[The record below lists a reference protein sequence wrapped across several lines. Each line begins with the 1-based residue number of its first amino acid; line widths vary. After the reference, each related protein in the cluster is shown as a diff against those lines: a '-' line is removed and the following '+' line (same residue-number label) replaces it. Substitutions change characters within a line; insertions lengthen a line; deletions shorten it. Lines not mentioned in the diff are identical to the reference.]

1 MNPLTFGERP
11 HTQRSLHACR
21 RRSRRWWRRARPRR
35 RAMRYLVKDIDHF
48 AGFAHAIHT
57 YLGGVALA
65 DFHNMSLLHTPFQ
78 SSHGLGF
85 AFEDFLAGDSRQLVA
100 PQAAPVLTVDHHA
113 RLFINGVPA
122 TVSTTPR
129 TASAAQIAQLHDVPV
144 IVRDMTDN
152 EALQIGIIENVQ
164 RSDLNPIEEAEGF
177 QRLIDEFSYTQEV
190 LAKTLG
196 KSRSHIANTLR
207 LVGATNKVREYLVA
221 GQLSAGHAR
230 ALLGHPNADR
240 LASDIVKQGL
250 SVRDVEKLV
259 ADKKLSKGG
268 SKSKKPAE
276 KDIDTRALEKSIA
289 DNLGLSVAIQHE
301 KDGGHVRV
309 SYKTLEQ
316 LDEVARRLM
325 ASS

>member
-1 MNPLTFGERP
+1 MVDKKRGLGRGLSALIGDVDIGLSADAKAPTKDKSKKTSTPSSEESSSQGLRNLGVEKLVPGKFQPRREFDKGALKELANSIREKGILQPILARPNPDGGAKSPYEIVAGER
-11 HTQRSLHACR
+11 
-21 RRSRRWWRRARPRR
+21 RWR
-35 RAMRYLVKDIDHF
+35 
-48 AGFAHAIHT
+48 
-57 YLGGVALA
+57 
-65 DFHNMSLLHTPFQ
+65 
-78 SSHGLGF
+78 
-85 AFEDFLAGDSRQLVA
+85 
-100 PQAAPVLTVDHHA
+100 
-113 RLFINGVPA
+113 
-122 TVSTTPR
+122 
-129 TASAAQIAQLHDVPV
+129 AAQIAQLHDVPV

-259 ADKKLSKGG
+259 ADKKPSKGG

-276 KDIDTRALEKSIA
+276 KDTDTRALEKSIA

-316 LDEVARRLM
+316 LDEVVRRLM

>member
-1 MNPLTFGERP
+1 MADKKRGLGRGLSALIGDVDVGLSADAKAHTKDKSKKTSTPSSGESSSQGLRNLGVEKLVPGKFQPRREFDKESLKELANSIREKGILQPILARPNPDGGAKSPYEIVAGER
-11 HTQRSLHACR
+11 
-21 RRSRRWWRRARPRR
+21 RWR
-35 RAMRYLVKDIDHF
+35 
-48 AGFAHAIHT
+48 
-57 YLGGVALA
+57 
-65 DFHNMSLLHTPFQ
+65 
-78 SSHGLGF
+78 
-85 AFEDFLAGDSRQLVA
+85 
-100 PQAAPVLTVDHHA
+100 
-113 RLFINGVPA
+113 
-122 TVSTTPR
+122 
-129 TASAAQIAQLHDVPV
+129 AAQNAQLHDVPV

-259 ADKKLSKGG
+259 ADKKPSKGG

-276 KDIDTRALEKSIA
+276 KDTDTRALEKSVT

-316 LDEVARRLM
+316 LDEVVRRLM

>member
-1 MNPLTFGERP
+1 MADKKRGLGRGLSALIGDVDVGLSADAKAHTKDKSKKTSTPSSGESSSQGLRNLGVEKLVPGKFQPRREFDKEALKELANSIREKGILQPILARPNPDGGAKSPYEIVAGER
-11 HTQRSLHACR
+11 
-21 RRSRRWWRRARPRR
+21 RWR
-35 RAMRYLVKDIDHF
+35 
-48 AGFAHAIHT
+48 
-57 YLGGVALA
+57 
-65 DFHNMSLLHTPFQ
+65 
-78 SSHGLGF
+78 
-85 AFEDFLAGDSRQLVA
+85 
-100 PQAAPVLTVDHHA
+100 
-113 RLFINGVPA
+113 
-122 TVSTTPR
+122 
-129 TASAAQIAQLHDVPV
+129 AAQIAQLHDVPV

-259 ADKKLSKGG
+259 ADKKPSKGG

-276 KDIDTRALEKSIA
+276 KDTDTRALEKSIA

-316 LDEVARRLM
+316 LDEVVRRLM

>member
-1 MNPLTFGERP
+1 MADKKRGLGRGLSALIGDVDIGLSADAKAPTIDKSKKTSTPSSEGSSSQGLRNLGVEKLVPGKFQPRREFDKGALKELANSIREKGILQPILARPNPDGGAKSPYEIVAGER
-11 HTQRSLHACR
+11 
-21 RRSRRWWRRARPRR
+21 RWR
-35 RAMRYLVKDIDHF
+35 
-48 AGFAHAIHT
+48 
-57 YLGGVALA
+57 
-65 DFHNMSLLHTPFQ
+65 
-78 SSHGLGF
+78 
-85 AFEDFLAGDSRQLVA
+85 
-100 PQAAPVLTVDHHA
+100 
-113 RLFINGVPA
+113 
-122 TVSTTPR
+122 
-129 TASAAQIAQLHDVPV
+129 AAQIAQLHDVPV

-259 ADKKLSKGG
+259 ADKKPSKGG

-276 KDIDTRALEKSIA
+276 KDTDTRALEKSIA

-316 LDEVARRLM
+316 LDEVVRRLM

>member
-1 MNPLTFGERP
+1 MADKKRGLGRGLSALIGDVDVGLSADPKAHTKDKSKKTSTPSSEESSSQGLRNLGVEKLVPGKFQPRREFDKEALKELANSIREKGILQPILARPNPDGGAKSPYEIVAGER
-11 HTQRSLHACR
+11 
-21 RRSRRWWRRARPRR
+21 RWR
-35 RAMRYLVKDIDHF
+35 
-48 AGFAHAIHT
+48 
-57 YLGGVALA
+57 
-65 DFHNMSLLHTPFQ
+65 
-78 SSHGLGF
+78 
-85 AFEDFLAGDSRQLVA
+85 
-100 PQAAPVLTVDHHA
+100 
-113 RLFINGVPA
+113 
-122 TVSTTPR
+122 
-129 TASAAQIAQLHDVPV
+129 AAQIAQLHDVPV
-144 IVRDMTDN
+144 IVRDVTDN

-221 GQLSAGHAR
+221 GQLTAGHAR

-250 SVRDVEKLV
+250 SVRDIERLV
-259 ADKKLSKGG
+259 AEKKPSKGE

-276 KDIDTRALEKSIA
+276 KDTDTRALEKSIA

-316 LDEVARRLM
+316 LDEVVRRLM

>member
-1 MNPLTFGERP
+1 MADKKRGLGRGLSALIGDVDIGLSADANAPTKDKSKKTSTPSSEEDSSQGLRNLGVEKLVPGKFQPRREFDKGALKELANSIREKGILQPILARPNPDGGAKSPYEIVAGER
-11 HTQRSLHACR
+11 
-21 RRSRRWWRRARPRR
+21 RWR
-35 RAMRYLVKDIDHF
+35 
-48 AGFAHAIHT
+48 
-57 YLGGVALA
+57 
-65 DFHNMSLLHTPFQ
+65 
-78 SSHGLGF
+78 
-85 AFEDFLAGDSRQLVA
+85 
-100 PQAAPVLTVDHHA
+100 
-113 RLFINGVPA
+113 
-122 TVSTTPR
+122 
-129 TASAAQIAQLHDVPV
+129 AAQIAQLHDVPV

-259 ADKKLSKGG
+259 ADKKPSKGG

-276 KDIDTRALEKSIA
+276 KDTDTRALEKSIA

-316 LDEVARRLM
+316 LDEVVRRLM

>member
-1 MNPLTFGERP
+1 MADKKRGLGRGLSALIGDVDVGLSADAKAHTKDKSKKTSTPSSGESSSQGLRNLGVEKLVPGKFQPRREFDKESLKELANSIREKGILQPILARPNPDGGAKSPYEIVAGER
-11 HTQRSLHACR
+11 
-21 RRSRRWWRRARPRR
+21 RWR
-35 RAMRYLVKDIDHF
+35 
-48 AGFAHAIHT
+48 
-57 YLGGVALA
+57 
-65 DFHNMSLLHTPFQ
+65 
-78 SSHGLGF
+78 
-85 AFEDFLAGDSRQLVA
+85 
-100 PQAAPVLTVDHHA
+100 
-113 RLFINGVPA
+113 
-122 TVSTTPR
+122 
-129 TASAAQIAQLHDVPV
+129 AAQIAQLHDVPV

-259 ADKKLSKGG
+259 ADKKPSKGG

-276 KDIDTRALEKSIA
+276 KDTDTRALEKSIA

-316 LDEVARRLM
+316 LDEVVRRLM

>member
-1 MNPLTFGERP
+1 MADKKRGLGRGLSALIGDVDIELSADAKAPNKDKSKKTSNPSSEESSSQGLRNLGVEKLVPGKFQPRREFDKEALKELANSIREKGILQPILARPNPGGGAKSPYEIVAGER
-11 HTQRSLHACR
+11 
-21 RRSRRWWRRARPRR
+21 RWR
-35 RAMRYLVKDIDHF
+35 
-48 AGFAHAIHT
+48 
-57 YLGGVALA
+57 
-65 DFHNMSLLHTPFQ
+65 
-78 SSHGLGF
+78 
-85 AFEDFLAGDSRQLVA
+85 
-100 PQAAPVLTVDHHA
+100 
-113 RLFINGVPA
+113 
-122 TVSTTPR
+122 
-129 TASAAQIAQLHDVPV
+129 AAQIAQLHDVPV

-207 LVGATNKVREYLVA
+207 LVGATNKVREYLIA

-240 LASDIVKQGL
+240 LAPDIVERGL

-259 ADKKLSKGG
+259 ADKKPSKGG
-268 SKSKKPAE
+268 PKPKKPVE
-276 KDIDTRALEKSIA
+276 KDTDTRALEKSIA

-316 LDEVARRLM
+316 LDEVVRRLM

>member
-1 MNPLTFGERP
+1 MADKKRGLGRGLSALIGDVDVGLSADAKAPTKEKSNKPTTPSSEEPSFRGLRNLGVEKLVPGKFQPRREFDKGALKELANSIREKGILQPILARPNPDGGAKSPYEIVAGER
-11 HTQRSLHACR
+11 
-21 RRSRRWWRRARPRR
+21 RWR
-35 RAMRYLVKDIDHF
+35 
-48 AGFAHAIHT
+48 
-57 YLGGVALA
+57 
-65 DFHNMSLLHTPFQ
+65 
-78 SSHGLGF
+78 
-85 AFEDFLAGDSRQLVA
+85 
-100 PQAAPVLTVDHHA
+100 
-113 RLFINGVPA
+113 
-122 TVSTTPR
+122 
-129 TASAAQIAQLHDVPV
+129 AAQIAQLHDVPV

-259 ADKKLSKGG
+259 ADKKPSKGG

-276 KDIDTRALEKSIA
+276 KDTDTRALEKSIA

-316 LDEVARRLM
+316 LDEVVRRLM

>member
-1 MNPLTFGERP
+1 MADKKRGLGRGLSALIGDVDIGLSADAKAPTKEKSKKTSTPSSEESSSQGLRNLGVEKLVPGKFQPRREFDEGALKELANSIREKGILQPILARPNPDGGAKSPYEIVAGER
-11 HTQRSLHACR
+11 
-21 RRSRRWWRRARPRR
+21 RWR
-35 RAMRYLVKDIDHF
+35 
-48 AGFAHAIHT
+48 
-57 YLGGVALA
+57 
-65 DFHNMSLLHTPFQ
+65 
-78 SSHGLGF
+78 
-85 AFEDFLAGDSRQLVA
+85 
-100 PQAAPVLTVDHHA
+100 
-113 RLFINGVPA
+113 
-122 TVSTTPR
+122 
-129 TASAAQIAQLHDVPV
+129 AAQIAQLHDVPV

-259 ADKKLSKGG
+259 ADKKPSKGG

-276 KDIDTRALEKSIA
+276 KDTDTRALEKSIA

-316 LDEVARRLM
+316 LDEVVRRLM

>member
-1 MNPLTFGERP
+1 MADKKRGLGRGLSALIGDVDIGLSADAKAPTKEKSKKTSTPSSEESSSQGLRNLGVEKLVPGKFQPRREFDKGALKELANSIREKGILQPILARPNPDGGAKSPYEIVAGER
-11 HTQRSLHACR
+11 
-21 RRSRRWWRRARPRR
+21 RWR
-35 RAMRYLVKDIDHF
+35 
-48 AGFAHAIHT
+48 
-57 YLGGVALA
+57 
-65 DFHNMSLLHTPFQ
+65 
-78 SSHGLGF
+78 
-85 AFEDFLAGDSRQLVA
+85 
-100 PQAAPVLTVDHHA
+100 
-113 RLFINGVPA
+113 
-122 TVSTTPR
+122 
-129 TASAAQIAQLHDVPV
+129 AAQIAQLHDVPV
-144 IVRDMTDN
+144 ILRDMTDN

-259 ADKKLSKGG
+259 ADKKPSKGG

-276 KDIDTRALEKSIA
+276 KDTDTRALEKSIA

-316 LDEVARRLM
+316 LDEVVRRLM

>member
-1 MNPLTFGERP
+1 MADKKRGLGRGLSALIGDVDIGLSADAKAPTKEKSKKTSTPFSEESSSQGLRTLGVEKLVPGKFQPRREFDKGALKELANSIREKGILQPILARPNPDGGAKSPYEIVAGER
-11 HTQRSLHACR
+11 
-21 RRSRRWWRRARPRR
+21 RWR
-35 RAMRYLVKDIDHF
+35 
-48 AGFAHAIHT
+48 
-57 YLGGVALA
+57 
-65 DFHNMSLLHTPFQ
+65 
-78 SSHGLGF
+78 
-85 AFEDFLAGDSRQLVA
+85 
-100 PQAAPVLTVDHHA
+100 
-113 RLFINGVPA
+113 
-122 TVSTTPR
+122 
-129 TASAAQIAQLHDVPV
+129 AAQIAQLHDVPV

-259 ADKKLSKGG
+259 ADKKPSKGG

-276 KDIDTRALEKSIA
+276 KDTDTRALEKSIA

-316 LDEVARRLM
+316 LDEVVRRLM

>member
-1 MNPLTFGERP
+1 MADKKRGLGRGLSALIGDVDVGLSTDAKAPTKDKSKKTSTPSSEESSSQGLRNLGVEKLVPGKFQPRREFDKEALKELANSIREKGILQPILARPNPDGGAKSPYEIVAGER
-11 HTQRSLHACR
+11 
-21 RRSRRWWRRARPRR
+21 RWR
-35 RAMRYLVKDIDHF
+35 
-48 AGFAHAIHT
+48 
-57 YLGGVALA
+57 
-65 DFHNMSLLHTPFQ
+65 
-78 SSHGLGF
+78 
-85 AFEDFLAGDSRQLVA
+85 
-100 PQAAPVLTVDHHA
+100 
-113 RLFINGVPA
+113 
-122 TVSTTPR
+122 
-129 TASAAQIAQLHDVPV
+129 AAQIAQLHDVPV

-207 LVGATNKVREYLVA
+207 LVGVTNKVREYLVA

-259 ADKKLSKGG
+259 ADKKPSKGG
-268 SKSKKPAE
+268 SKPKKPAE
-276 KDIDTRALEKSIA
+276 KDTDTRALEKSIA

-316 LDEVARRLM
+316 LDEVVRRLM

>member
-1 MNPLTFGERP
+1 MQPILARPNPDGGAKSPYEIVAGER
-11 HTQRSLHACR
+11 
-21 RRSRRWWRRARPRR
+21 RWR
-35 RAMRYLVKDIDHF
+35 
-48 AGFAHAIHT
+48 
-57 YLGGVALA
+57 
-65 DFHNMSLLHTPFQ
+65 
-78 SSHGLGF
+78 
-85 AFEDFLAGDSRQLVA
+85 
-100 PQAAPVLTVDHHA
+100 
-113 RLFINGVPA
+113 
-122 TVSTTPR
+122 
-129 TASAAQIAQLHDVPV
+129 AAQIAQLHDVPV

-259 ADKKLSKGG
+259 ADKKPSKGG

-276 KDIDTRALEKSIA
+276 KDTDTRALEKSIA

-316 LDEVARRLM
+316 LDEVVRRLM

>member
-1 MNPLTFGERP
+1 MADKKRGLGRGLSALIGDVDIGLSADAKAPTKDKSKKTSTPSSEESSSQGLRNLGVEKLVPGKFQPRREFDKEALKELANSIREKGILQPILARPNPDGGAKSPYEIVAGER
-11 HTQRSLHACR
+11 
-21 RRSRRWWRRARPRR
+21 RWR
-35 RAMRYLVKDIDHF
+35 
-48 AGFAHAIHT
+48 
-57 YLGGVALA
+57 
-65 DFHNMSLLHTPFQ
+65 
-78 SSHGLGF
+78 
-85 AFEDFLAGDSRQLVA
+85 
-100 PQAAPVLTVDHHA
+100 
-113 RLFINGVPA
+113 
-122 TVSTTPR
+122 
-129 TASAAQIAQLHDVPV
+129 AAQIAQLHDVPV

-230 ALLGHPNADR
+230 ALLGHPSADR

-250 SVRDVEKLV
+250 SVRDVERLV
-259 ADKKLSKGG
+259 ADKKPSKGG
-268 SKSKKPAE
+268 FNSKKPAE
-276 KDIDTRALEKSIA
+276 KDTDTRALEKSIA
-289 DNLGLSVAIQHE
+289 DNQGLSVAIQHE

-316 LDEVARRLM
+316 LDEVVRRLM

>member
-1 MNPLTFGERP
+1 MADKKRGLGRGLSALIGDVDIGLSADAKAPTKDKSKKTSTPSSEESSSQGLRNLGVEKLVPGKFQPRREFDKGALKELANSIREKGILQPILARPNPDGGAKSPYEIVAGER
-11 HTQRSLHACR
+11 
-21 RRSRRWWRRARPRR
+21 RWR
-35 RAMRYLVKDIDHF
+35 
-48 AGFAHAIHT
+48 
-57 YLGGVALA
+57 
-65 DFHNMSLLHTPFQ
+65 
-78 SSHGLGF
+78 
-85 AFEDFLAGDSRQLVA
+85 
-100 PQAAPVLTVDHHA
+100 
-113 RLFINGVPA
+113 
-122 TVSTTPR
+122 
-129 TASAAQIAQLHDVPV
+129 AAQIAQLHDVPV

-259 ADKKLSKGG
+259 ADKKPSKGG

-276 KDIDTRALEKSIA
+276 KDTDTRALEKSIA

-316 LDEVARRLM
+316 LDEVVRRLM

>member
-1 MNPLTFGERP
+1 MADKKRGLGRGLSALIGDVDIGLSADAKAPTKEKSKKTSTPSSEESSSQGLRNLGVEKLVPGKFQPRREFDKGALKELANSIREKGILQPILARPNPDGGAKSSYEIVAGER
-11 HTQRSLHACR
+11 
-21 RRSRRWWRRARPRR
+21 RWR
-35 RAMRYLVKDIDHF
+35 
-48 AGFAHAIHT
+48 
-57 YLGGVALA
+57 
-65 DFHNMSLLHTPFQ
+65 
-78 SSHGLGF
+78 
-85 AFEDFLAGDSRQLVA
+85 
-100 PQAAPVLTVDHHA
+100 
-113 RLFINGVPA
+113 
-122 TVSTTPR
+122 
-129 TASAAQIAQLHDVPV
+129 AAQIAQLHDVPV

-259 ADKKLSKGG
+259 ADKKPNKGG

-276 KDIDTRALEKSIA
+276 KDTDTRALEKSIA

-316 LDEVARRLM
+316 LDEVVRRLM

>member
-1 MNPLTFGERP
+1 MADKKRGLGRGLSALIGDVDVGLSADAKAHTKDKSKKTPTPSSEESSSQGLRNLGVEKLVPGKFQPRREFDKESLKELANSIREKGILQPILARPNPDGGAKSPYEIVAGER
-11 HTQRSLHACR
+11 
-21 RRSRRWWRRARPRR
+21 RWR
-35 RAMRYLVKDIDHF
+35 
-48 AGFAHAIHT
+48 
-57 YLGGVALA
+57 
-65 DFHNMSLLHTPFQ
+65 
-78 SSHGLGF
+78 
-85 AFEDFLAGDSRQLVA
+85 
-100 PQAAPVLTVDHHA
+100 
-113 RLFINGVPA
+113 
-122 TVSTTPR
+122 
-129 TASAAQIAQLHDVPV
+129 AAQIAQLHDVPV

-259 ADKKLSKGG
+259 ADKKPSKGG

-276 KDIDTRALEKSIA
+276 KDTDTRALEKSIA

-301 KDGGHVRV
+301 NDGGHVRV

-316 LDEVARRLM
+316 LDEVVRRLM

>member
-1 MNPLTFGERP
+1 MADKKRGLGRGLSALIGDADIGLTTDAKAPIKDKPKKTSIPSSEESPSPGLRTLGVENLVSGKFQPRREFDKEALKELANSIREKGILQPILARPNPDGGAKLPYEIVAGER
-11 HTQRSLHACR
+11 
-21 RRSRRWWRRARPRR
+21 RWR
-35 RAMRYLVKDIDHF
+35 
-48 AGFAHAIHT
+48 
-57 YLGGVALA
+57 
-65 DFHNMSLLHTPFQ
+65 
-78 SSHGLGF
+78 
-85 AFEDFLAGDSRQLVA
+85 
-100 PQAAPVLTVDHHA
+100 
-113 RLFINGVPA
+113 
-122 TVSTTPR
+122 
-129 TASAAQIAQLHDVPV
+129 AAQIAQLHDVPV

-259 ADKKLSKGG
+259 ADKKPIKGG
-268 SKSKKPAE
+268 SKSKKLAE
-276 KDIDTRALEKSIA
+276 KDTDTRALERSIA

-316 LDEVARRLM
+316 LDEVVRRLM

>member
-1 MNPLTFGERP
+1 MADKKRGLGRGLSALIGDVDVGLSADAKVHTKDKSKKTSTPSSEESSSQGLRNLGVEKLVPGKFQPRREFDKEALKELANSIREKGILQPILARPNPGGGAKSPYEIVAGER
-11 HTQRSLHACR
+11 
-21 RRSRRWWRRARPRR
+21 RWR
-35 RAMRYLVKDIDHF
+35 
-48 AGFAHAIHT
+48 
-57 YLGGVALA
+57 
-65 DFHNMSLLHTPFQ
+65 
-78 SSHGLGF
+78 
-85 AFEDFLAGDSRQLVA
+85 
-100 PQAAPVLTVDHHA
+100 
-113 RLFINGVPA
+113 
-122 TVSTTPR
+122 
-129 TASAAQIAQLHDVPV
+129 AAQIAQLHDVPV

-259 ADKKLSKGG
+259 ADKKPSKGG

-276 KDIDTRALEKSIA
+276 KDTDTRALEKSIA

-316 LDEVARRLM
+316 LDEVVRRLM

>member
-1 MNPLTFGERP
+1 MADKKRGLGRGLSALIGDVDIGLSADAKAPTKEKSKNTSTPSSEESSSQGLLALGVEKLAPGKFQPRREFDKEALKDLANSIREKGILQPILARPNPDGGAKSPYEIVAGER
-11 HTQRSLHACR
+11 
-21 RRSRRWWRRARPRR
+21 RWR
-35 RAMRYLVKDIDHF
+35 
-48 AGFAHAIHT
+48 
-57 YLGGVALA
+57 
-65 DFHNMSLLHTPFQ
+65 
-78 SSHGLGF
+78 
-85 AFEDFLAGDSRQLVA
+85 
-100 PQAAPVLTVDHHA
+100 
-113 RLFINGVPA
+113 
-122 TVSTTPR
+122 
-129 TASAAQIAQLHDVPV
+129 AAQIAQLHDVPV

-164 RSDLNPIEEAEGF
+164 RSDLNPIEEAEAF

-207 LVGATNKVREYLVA
+207 LVGASNKVRDYLVA

-240 LASDIVKQGL
+240 LASDIVKRGL

-259 ADKKLSKGG
+259 AEKKSSKSRSKPKKL
-268 SKSKKPAE
+268 AE
-276 KDIDTRALEKSIA
+276 KDTDTRALEKSIA

-316 LDEVARRLM
+316 LDEVVRRLM

>member
-1 MNPLTFGERP
+1 MADKKRGLGRGLSALIGDVDIGLSADAKAPTKDKSKKTSTPSSEESSSQGLRNLGVEKLVPGKFQPRREFDKEALKELANSISEKGILQPILARPNPDSGANSPYEIVAGER
-11 HTQRSLHACR
+11 
-21 RRSRRWWRRARPRR
+21 RWR
-35 RAMRYLVKDIDHF
+35 
-48 AGFAHAIHT
+48 
-57 YLGGVALA
+57 
-65 DFHNMSLLHTPFQ
+65 
-78 SSHGLGF
+78 
-85 AFEDFLAGDSRQLVA
+85 
-100 PQAAPVLTVDHHA
+100 
-113 RLFINGVPA
+113 
-122 TVSTTPR
+122 
-129 TASAAQIAQLHDVPV
+129 AAQIAQLHDVPV

-259 ADKKLSKGG
+259 ADKKPSKGG

-276 KDIDTRALEKSIA
+276 KDTDTRALEKSIA

-316 LDEVARRLM
+316 LDEVVRRLM

>member
-1 MNPLTFGERP
+1 MADKKRGLGRGLSALIGDVDVGLSADAKAPTKEKSNKPTTPSSEEPSFRRLRNLGVEKLVPGKFQPRREFDKGALKELANSIREKGILQPILARPNPDGGAKSPYEIVAGER
-11 HTQRSLHACR
+11 
-21 RRSRRWWRRARPRR
+21 RWR
-35 RAMRYLVKDIDHF
+35 
-48 AGFAHAIHT
+48 
-57 YLGGVALA
+57 
-65 DFHNMSLLHTPFQ
+65 
-78 SSHGLGF
+78 
-85 AFEDFLAGDSRQLVA
+85 
-100 PQAAPVLTVDHHA
+100 
-113 RLFINGVPA
+113 
-122 TVSTTPR
+122 
-129 TASAAQIAQLHDVPV
+129 AAQIAQLHDVPV

-259 ADKKLSKGG
+259 ADKKPSKGG

-276 KDIDTRALEKSIA
+276 KDTDTRALEKSIA

-316 LDEVARRLM
+316 LDEVVRRLM

>member
-1 MNPLTFGERP
+1 MADKKRGLGRGLSALIGDVDIGLSEDAKAPTKEKSKKTSTPSSEESSSQGLRNLGVEKLVPGKFQPRREFDKGALKELANSIREKGILQPILARPNPDGGAKSPYEIVAGER
-11 HTQRSLHACR
+11 
-21 RRSRRWWRRARPRR
+21 RWR
-35 RAMRYLVKDIDHF
+35 
-48 AGFAHAIHT
+48 
-57 YLGGVALA
+57 
-65 DFHNMSLLHTPFQ
+65 
-78 SSHGLGF
+78 
-85 AFEDFLAGDSRQLVA
+85 
-100 PQAAPVLTVDHHA
+100 
-113 RLFINGVPA
+113 
-122 TVSTTPR
+122 
-129 TASAAQIAQLHDVPV
+129 AAQIAQLHDVPV

-250 SVRDVEKLV
+250 SVRNVEKLV
-259 ADKKLSKGG
+259 ADKKPSKGG

-276 KDIDTRALEKSIA
+276 KDTDTRALEKSIA

-316 LDEVARRLM
+316 LDEVVRRLM

>member
-1 MNPLTFGERP
+1 MADKTRGLGRGLSALIGDVDIGLSADAKAPTKDKSKKTSTPSSEESSSQGLRNLGVEKLVPGKFQPRREFDKGALKELANSIREKGILQPILARPNPDGGAKSPYEIVAGER
-11 HTQRSLHACR
+11 
-21 RRSRRWWRRARPRR
+21 RWR
-35 RAMRYLVKDIDHF
+35 
-48 AGFAHAIHT
+48 
-57 YLGGVALA
+57 
-65 DFHNMSLLHTPFQ
+65 
-78 SSHGLGF
+78 
-85 AFEDFLAGDSRQLVA
+85 
-100 PQAAPVLTVDHHA
+100 
-113 RLFINGVPA
+113 
-122 TVSTTPR
+122 
-129 TASAAQIAQLHDVPV
+129 AAQIAQLHDVPV

-259 ADKKLSKGG
+259 ADKKPSKGG

-276 KDIDTRALEKSIA
+276 KDTDTRALEKSIA

-316 LDEVARRLM
+316 LDEVVRRLM

>member
-1 MNPLTFGERP
+1 MADKKRGLGRGLSALIGDVDIGLSADAKAPTKDKSKKTSTPSSEESSSQGLRNLGVEKLVPGKFQPRREFDKGALKELANSIREKGILQPILARPNPDGGAKSPYEIVAGER
-11 HTQRSLHACR
+11 
-21 RRSRRWWRRARPRR
+21 RWR
-35 RAMRYLVKDIDHF
+35 
-48 AGFAHAIHT
+48 
-57 YLGGVALA
+57 
-65 DFHNMSLLHTPFQ
+65 
-78 SSHGLGF
+78 
-85 AFEDFLAGDSRQLVA
+85 
-100 PQAAPVLTVDHHA
+100 
-113 RLFINGVPA
+113 
-122 TVSTTPR
+122 
-129 TASAAQIAQLHDVPV
+129 AAQIAQLHDVPV

-259 ADKKLSKGG
+259 ADKKSSKGG

-276 KDIDTRALEKSIA
+276 KDTDTRALEKSIA

-316 LDEVARRLM
+316 LDEVVRRLM

>member
-1 MNPLTFGERP
+1 MADKKRGLGRGLSALIGDVDVGLSADAKAPTKEKSNNPPTPSSEESSFRGLRNLGVEKLVPGKFQPRREFDKEALKELANSIREKGILQPILARPNPDGGAKSPYEIVAGER
-11 HTQRSLHACR
+11 
-21 RRSRRWWRRARPRR
+21 RWR
-35 RAMRYLVKDIDHF
+35 
-48 AGFAHAIHT
+48 
-57 YLGGVALA
+57 
-65 DFHNMSLLHTPFQ
+65 
-78 SSHGLGF
+78 
-85 AFEDFLAGDSRQLVA
+85 
-100 PQAAPVLTVDHHA
+100 
-113 RLFINGVPA
+113 
-122 TVSTTPR
+122 
-129 TASAAQIAQLHDVPV
+129 AAQIAQLHDVPV

-259 ADKKLSKGG
+259 ADKKPSKGG

-276 KDIDTRALEKSIA
+276 KDTDTRALEKSIA

-316 LDEVARRLM
+316 LDEVVRRLM

>member
-1 MNPLTFGERP
+1 MADKKRGLGRGLSALIGDVDIGLSADAKAPTKEKSKKTSTPSSEESSSQGLRNLGVEKLVPGKFQPRREFDKGALMELANSIREKGILQPILARPNPDGGAKSPYEIVAGER
-11 HTQRSLHACR
+11 
-21 RRSRRWWRRARPRR
+21 RWR
-35 RAMRYLVKDIDHF
+35 
-48 AGFAHAIHT
+48 
-57 YLGGVALA
+57 
-65 DFHNMSLLHTPFQ
+65 
-78 SSHGLGF
+78 
-85 AFEDFLAGDSRQLVA
+85 
-100 PQAAPVLTVDHHA
+100 
-113 RLFINGVPA
+113 
-122 TVSTTPR
+122 
-129 TASAAQIAQLHDVPV
+129 AAQIAQLHDVPV

-259 ADKKLSKGG
+259 ADKKPSKGG

-276 KDIDTRALEKSIA
+276 KDTDTRALEKSIA

-301 KDGGHVRV
+301 KNGGHVRV

-316 LDEVARRLM
+316 LDEVVRRLM

>member
-1 MNPLTFGERP
+1 MADKKRGLGRGLSALIGDVDVGLSADAKAHNKDKSKKTSNPSSEESSSQGLRNLGVEKLVPGKFQPRREFDKEALKELANSIREKGILQPILARPNPDGGAKSPYEIVAGER
-11 HTQRSLHACR
+11 
-21 RRSRRWWRRARPRR
+21 RWR
-35 RAMRYLVKDIDHF
+35 D
-48 AGFAHAIHT
+48 
-57 YLGGVALA
+57 
-65 DFHNMSLLHTPFQ
+65 
-78 SSHGLGF
+78 
-85 AFEDFLAGDSRQLVA
+85 
-100 PQAAPVLTVDHHA
+100 
-113 RLFINGVPA
+113 
-122 TVSTTPR
+122 
-129 TASAAQIAQLHDVPV
+129 AQIAQLHDVPV

-259 ADKKLSKGG
+259 ADKKPSKGG

-276 KDIDTRALEKSIA
+276 KDTDTRALEKSIA

-316 LDEVARRLM
+316 LDEVVRRLM

>member
-1 MNPLTFGERP
+1 MADKKRGLGRGLSALIGDVDVGLSADAKAHTKDKSKKTSTPSSEESSSQGLRNLGVEKLVPGKFQPRREFDKEALKELANSIREKGILQPILARPNPDGGAKSPYEIVAGER
-11 HTQRSLHACR
+11 
-21 RRSRRWWRRARPRR
+21 RWR
-35 RAMRYLVKDIDHF
+35 
-48 AGFAHAIHT
+48 
-57 YLGGVALA
+57 
-65 DFHNMSLLHTPFQ
+65 
-78 SSHGLGF
+78 
-85 AFEDFLAGDSRQLVA
+85 
-100 PQAAPVLTVDHHA
+100 
-113 RLFINGVPA
+113 
-122 TVSTTPR
+122 
-129 TASAAQIAQLHDVPV
+129 AAQIAQLHDVPV

-259 ADKKLSKGG
+259 ADKKPSKGG

-276 KDIDTRALEKSIA
+276 KDTDTRALEKSIA

-316 LDEVARRLM
+316 LDEVVRRLM

>member
-1 MNPLTFGERP
+1 MADKKRGLGRGLSALIGDVDIELSADAKAPNKDKSKKTSNPSSEESSSQGLRNLGVEKLVPGKFQPRREFDKGALKELANSIREKGILQPILARPNPDGGAKSPYEIVAGER
-11 HTQRSLHACR
+11 
-21 RRSRRWWRRARPRR
+21 RWR
-35 RAMRYLVKDIDHF
+35 
-48 AGFAHAIHT
+48 
-57 YLGGVALA
+57 
-65 DFHNMSLLHTPFQ
+65 
-78 SSHGLGF
+78 
-85 AFEDFLAGDSRQLVA
+85 
-100 PQAAPVLTVDHHA
+100 
-113 RLFINGVPA
+113 
-122 TVSTTPR
+122 
-129 TASAAQIAQLHDVPV
+129 AAQIAQLHDVPV

-250 SVRDVEKLV
+250 SVRNVEKLV
-259 ADKKLSKGG
+259 ADKKPSKGG

-276 KDIDTRALEKSIA
+276 KDTDTRALEKSIA

-316 LDEVARRLM
+316 LDEVVRRLM

>member
-1 MNPLTFGERP
+1 MADKKRGLGRGLSALIGDVDIGLSADAKAPTKEKSKKTSTPSSEESASQGLRNLGVEKLVPGKFQPRREFDKGALKELANSIREKGILQPILARPNPDGGAKSPYEIVAGER
-11 HTQRSLHACR
+11 
-21 RRSRRWWRRARPRR
+21 RWR
-35 RAMRYLVKDIDHF
+35 
-48 AGFAHAIHT
+48 
-57 YLGGVALA
+57 
-65 DFHNMSLLHTPFQ
+65 
-78 SSHGLGF
+78 
-85 AFEDFLAGDSRQLVA
+85 
-100 PQAAPVLTVDHHA
+100 
-113 RLFINGVPA
+113 
-122 TVSTTPR
+122 
-129 TASAAQIAQLHDVPV
+129 AAQIAQLHDVPV

-259 ADKKLSKGG
+259 ADKKPSKGG

-276 KDIDTRALEKSIA
+276 KDTDTRALEKSIA

-316 LDEVARRLM
+316 LDEVVRRLM

>member
-1 MNPLTFGERP
+1 MADKKRGLGRGLSALIGDVDIGLSADAKVPTKEKSKKTSTPSSEVSSSQGLRNLGVEKLVPGKFQPRREFDKGALKELANSIREKGILQPILARPNPDGGAKSPYEIVAGER
-11 HTQRSLHACR
+11 
-21 RRSRRWWRRARPRR
+21 RWR
-35 RAMRYLVKDIDHF
+35 
-48 AGFAHAIHT
+48 
-57 YLGGVALA
+57 
-65 DFHNMSLLHTPFQ
+65 
-78 SSHGLGF
+78 
-85 AFEDFLAGDSRQLVA
+85 
-100 PQAAPVLTVDHHA
+100 
-113 RLFINGVPA
+113 
-122 TVSTTPR
+122 
-129 TASAAQIAQLHDVPV
+129 AAQIAQLHDVPV

-316 LDEVARRLM
+316 LDEVVRRLM

>member
-1 MNPLTFGERP
+1 MADKKRGLGRGLSALIGDVDVGLSADAKAHTKDKSKKTSTPSSEESSSQGLRNLGVEELVPGKFQPRREFDKEALKELASSIREKGILQPILARPNPDGGAKSPYEIVAGER
-11 HTQRSLHACR
+11 
-21 RRSRRWWRRARPRR
+21 RWR
-35 RAMRYLVKDIDHF
+35 
-48 AGFAHAIHT
+48 
-57 YLGGVALA
+57 
-65 DFHNMSLLHTPFQ
+65 
-78 SSHGLGF
+78 
-85 AFEDFLAGDSRQLVA
+85 
-100 PQAAPVLTVDHHA
+100 
-113 RLFINGVPA
+113 
-122 TVSTTPR
+122 
-129 TASAAQIAQLHDVPV
+129 AAQIAQLHDVPV

-259 ADKKLSKGG
+259 ADKKPSKGG

-276 KDIDTRALEKSIA
+276 KDTDTRALEKSIA

-316 LDEVARRLM
+316 LDEVVRRLM

>member
-1 MNPLTFGERP
+1 MADKKRGLGRGLSALIGDVDIGLSADAKAPTKEKSKKTPTPSSEESSSQGLRNLGVEKLVPGKFQPRREFDKESLKELANSIREKGILQPILARPNPDGGAKSPYEIVAGER
-11 HTQRSLHACR
+11 
-21 RRSRRWWRRARPRR
+21 RWR
-35 RAMRYLVKDIDHF
+35 
-48 AGFAHAIHT
+48 
-57 YLGGVALA
+57 
-65 DFHNMSLLHTPFQ
+65 
-78 SSHGLGF
+78 
-85 AFEDFLAGDSRQLVA
+85 
-100 PQAAPVLTVDHHA
+100 
-113 RLFINGVPA
+113 
-122 TVSTTPR
+122 
-129 TASAAQIAQLHDVPV
+129 AAQIAQLHDVPV

-259 ADKKLSKGG
+259 ADKKPSKGG

-276 KDIDTRALEKSIA
+276 KDTDTRALEKSIA

-316 LDEVARRLM
+316 LDEVVRRLM

>member
-1 MNPLTFGERP
+1 MADKKRGLGRGLSALIGDVDVGLSADPKAPTKEKSNKPPTPSSEEPSFRGLRNLGVEKLVPGKFQPRREFDKEALKELAHSIREKGILQPILARPNPDGGAKSPYEIVAGER
-11 HTQRSLHACR
+11 
-21 RRSRRWWRRARPRR
+21 RWR
-35 RAMRYLVKDIDHF
+35 
-48 AGFAHAIHT
+48 
-57 YLGGVALA
+57 
-65 DFHNMSLLHTPFQ
+65 
-78 SSHGLGF
+78 
-85 AFEDFLAGDSRQLVA
+85 
-100 PQAAPVLTVDHHA
+100 
-113 RLFINGVPA
+113 
-122 TVSTTPR
+122 
-129 TASAAQIAQLHDVPV
+129 AAQIAQLHDVPV
-144 IVRDMTDN
+144 IVRDVTDN

-221 GQLSAGHAR
+221 GQLTAGHAR

-250 SVRDVEKLV
+250 SVRDIERLV
-259 ADKKLSKGG
+259 AEKKPSKGE

-276 KDIDTRALEKSIA
+276 KDTDTRALEKSIA

-316 LDEVARRLM
+316 LDEVVRRLM

>member
-1 MNPLTFGERP
+1 MADKKRGLGRGLSALIGDVDIGLSADAKAPTKEKSKKTSTPSSEESSSQGLSNLGVEKLVPGKFQPRREFDKGALKELANSIREKGILQPILARPNPYGGAKSSYEIVAGER
-11 HTQRSLHACR
+11 
-21 RRSRRWWRRARPRR
+21 RWR
-35 RAMRYLVKDIDHF
+35 
-48 AGFAHAIHT
+48 
-57 YLGGVALA
+57 
-65 DFHNMSLLHTPFQ
+65 
-78 SSHGLGF
+78 
-85 AFEDFLAGDSRQLVA
+85 
-100 PQAAPVLTVDHHA
+100 
-113 RLFINGVPA
+113 
-122 TVSTTPR
+122 
-129 TASAAQIAQLHDVPV
+129 AAQIAQLHDVPV

-259 ADKKLSKGG
+259 ADKKPSKGG

-276 KDIDTRALEKSIA
+276 KDTDTRALEKSIA

-316 LDEVARRLM
+316 LDEVVRRLM